1 MFYYVPMKTA
11 KSTTENASEEFELEK
26 IRRFTESELAKLS
39 HSDLPFCY
47 QIGTDVL
54 VGKSRVIKIDTDC
67 WRVFVQ
73 GQQIFDFFHRKD
85 AIFYCIAVHQ
95 KQNAVANEIIK
106 NDQALSTLEFEAA
119 LYRHRYRRASEISD
133 TWAREYYSNKYNEV
147 TLRINYTKKELKKN
161 FDLAK
166 YTKL

>member
-1 MFYYVPMKTA
+1 MKTA
-11 KSTTENASEEFELEK
+11 KSTTENAVEEFELEK

-39 HSDLPFCY
+39 YSDLPFCY

-54 VGKSRVIKIDTDC
+54 VGKCRVVKVDEIC
-67 WRVFVQ
+67 WRVFEKQ
-73 GQQIFDFFHRKD
+73 QQIFDFFNRKD
-85 AIFYCIAVHQ
+85 AIFYCIAVHK

-119 LYRHRYRRASEISD
+119 LYRHRYRRAAEILD
-133 TWAREYYSNKYNEV
+133 TWASEYYSNKYTET
-147 TLRINYTKKELKKN
+147 TLKINCIKKELKKN
-161 FDLAK
+161 FNLTK